1 MTYYILA
8 TNILETLAG
17 LHSNGRPTNVR
28 LGREMDISDR
38 PLVYWE
44 LLSCAGSNG
53 ESEREIKREREREGE
68 RGREREREGERG
80 RERERERC
88 RI

>member
-1 MTYYILA
+1 MPKMTYYKLA
-8 TNILETLAG
+8 DNILETLAG

-38 PLVYWE
+38 LLVYWA

-53 ESEREIKREREREGE
+53 DSYGQKPNLPAFTYQIHGQTSANRTKPGPSFQL
-68 RGREREREGERG
+68 
-80 RERERERC
+80 
-88 RI
+88 